1 MTNSR
6 VQLALVA
13 FLMLVGLYFVQTR
26 PITSSPAGEVTVS
39 TGSEDQNQIKPESQ
53 VALREV
59 SAAET
64 TEAEPRKI
72 QAVQWTPEVK
82 LVDEIINSK
91 NDNDPRLD
99 TELRVLSD
107 EAKVALRTYYLSRP
121 EEDRNGKG
129 TVLFVLG
136 RNLKSP
142 EDVKFMADALK
153 ETPCRSLADCTSE
166 AVVIDHRESQ
176 HDTSPEV
183 TLAYPK
189 IVTLAMF
196 EKELNNPHLSPQMQD
211 SILEAVQQSLKS
223 EEPIVKKRAAAI
235 LDRAKQKKI

>member
-1 MTNSR
+1 MKNSR
-6 VQLALVA
+6 IQLALIVI
-13 FLMLVGLYFVQTR
+13 FMLVGLYFVQTR
-26 PITSSPAGEVTVS
+26 PVTSTQSGESVVS
-39 TGSEDQNQIKPESQ
+39 TQNESGDQVKPESQ

-64 TEAEPRKI
+64 TEAEPRKV

-99 TELRVLSD
+99 SELRVLSE

-136 RNLKSP
+136 RNLKNP
-142 EDVKFMADALK
+142 EDVRFMADALK

-166 AVVIDHRESQ
+166 AAVIDHRESQ

-196 EKELNNPHLSPQMQD
+196 EKELNNPHLTPQMQE

-235 LDRAKQKKI
+235 LDRAKQKKM